1 MSEQQQFGR
10 SANPGAPGAAQTPRL
25 PTTPPS
31 GYLPG
36 SVAPPATPAPL
47 GRYIR
52 WQMLLAVVGI
62 ILLTLLMGVTTYNV
76 STVLVPERG
85 GVFREGV
92 AGNPQYINPLLCHTH
107 DIDNDLCS
115 LLFRGLTRLD
125 QQGQVVPD
133 LAERWVAL
141 NELAYTFTLS
151 ENQYWHDGKPVTI
164 DDVLFTIGMMQNP
177 DSPIL
182 PDLAELWRSV
192 TVEPVDEYTVH
203 LLLDEPF
210 APFLDFTTV
219 GLLPK
224 HIWQDVPPSEL
235 LTSPLNARPVGN
247 GPMQV
252 TLTSAQFIRLER
264 NPYSDEDIPMVSAL
278 EFHFYPDYPSIYAAY
293 TEGKLDGVSQVMQ
306 SDIALA
312 QARTDLQL
320 FSAPL
325 STYVGVIFN
334 LQKPDVPFLQDATVR
349 RALYHA
355 LNRERLL
362 YDVVGGHSVLA
373 SSPIPSNNWGHA
385 PDTPSYDYNPDEA
398 RRLLGESGWVD
409 SDDDG
414 TRDKDGQ
421 PMQLTLLT
429 NDDPT
434 RIALIEQIAADWQ
447 AVGVKVGVDSVSF
460 ASFVREFLTQRDFD
474 AALLSWDITGD
485 PDPFPLYHSSQI
497 TTGQNYGGWLNPKA
511 DALMIEARSTV
522 DWKKRRALYVQFQH
536 LFAAD
541 VPAIPLYYPVYTY
554 GVSERVKAVQI
565 GPLNT
570 PADRFATFPDWYIL
584 TRRVPANQPL
594 SEN

>member
-1 MSEQQQFGR
+1 MSDQQQFGR
-10 SANPGAPGAAQTPRL
+10 PANPGGQRAPQAPRL
-25 PTTPPS
+25 HTTPS

-36 SVAPPATPAPL
+36 PTATPGASAPL

-62 ILLTLLMGVTTYNV
+62 ILLTLLMGATAYNV

-107 DIDNDLCS
+107 DIDRDLCS

-125 QQGQVVPD
+125 QQGRVVPD
-133 LAERWVAL
+133 LAERWTAPDGLV
-141 NELAYTFTLS
+141 YTFTLR
-151 ENQYWHDGKPVTI
+151 ENQFWHDGKPVTI
-164 DDVLFTIGMMQNP
+164 DDLLFTIEMMQSP

-192 TVEPVDEYTVH
+192 TVEPVDEHTVR

-210 APFLDFTTV
+210 APFLDFTTI

-235 LTSPLNARPVGN
+235 LTSPLNSRPVGN

-264 NPYSDEDIPMVSAL
+264 NPYSSEDIPMVSAL

-293 TEGKLDGVSQVMQ
+293 TEGDLDGVSQVMQ
-306 SDIALA
+306 SDISLA

-334 LQKPDVPFLQDATVR
+334 LQNPDVPFLQDVIVR

-355 LNRERLL
+355 LDREQLL
-362 YDVVGGHSVLA
+362 DDMVGGHGVLA

-385 PDTPSYDYNPDEA
+385 PDTPSYDYDPDEA
-398 RRLLGESGWVD
+398 RRLLDESGWID
-409 SDDDG
+409 TDGDG
-414 TRDKDGQ
+414 TRDKDGL
-421 PMQLTLLT
+421 PMQLILLT
-429 NDDPT
+429 NDGPT

-447 AVGVKVGVDSVSF
+447 AVGVKVVVESVSF
-460 ASFVREFLTQRDFD
+460 AGFIRDFLTPRRFE
-474 AALLSWDITGD
+474 AALLSWDISGD

-497 TTGQNYGGWLNPKA
+497 ATGQNYGGWSNPEA
-511 DALMIEARSTV
+511 DALMIEARSKI
-522 DWKKRRALYVQFQH
+522 DPEKRKSLYAQFQH

-584 TRRVPANQPL
+584 TRRVPANQQL
-594 SEN
+594 SEE

>member
-1 MSEQQQFGR
+1 MSDQQPFGR
-10 SANPGAPGAAQTPRL
+10 SGNPGAQRAPQAPRL
-25 PTTPPS
+25 HTTPS

-36 SVAPPATPAPL
+36 PTARPGASAPL

-62 ILLTLLMGVTTYNV
+62 ILLTLLMGATAYNV

-107 DIDNDLCS
+107 EIDRDLCS

-125 QQGQVVPD
+125 QQGRVVPD
-133 LAERWVAL
+133 LAERWTAPDGLV
-141 NELAYTFTLS
+141 YTFTLR
-151 ENQYWHDGKPVTI
+151 ENQFWHDGKPVTI
-164 DDVLFTIGMMQNP
+164 DDLLFTIEMMQNP

-192 TVEPVDEYTVH
+192 TVEPVDEHTVR

-210 APFLDFTTV
+210 APFLDFTTI

-235 LTSPLNARPVGN
+235 LTSPLNLRPVGN
-247 GPMQV
+247 GPMQA

-264 NPYSDEDIPMVSAL
+264 NPYSSEDIPMVSAL

-293 TEGKLDGVSQVMQ
+293 TEGELDGVSQVMQ
-306 SDIALA
+306 SDISLA
-312 QARTDLQL
+312 QARTDMQL

-325 STYVGVIFN
+325 STYVGVVFN
-334 LQKPDVPFLQDATVR
+334 LQNPDVPFLQDAIVR

-355 LNRERLL
+355 LDREQLL
-362 YDVVGGHSVLA
+362 HDVVGGHGVLA

-385 PDTPSYDYNPDEA
+385 PDTPSYDYDPDEA
-398 RRLLGESGWVD
+398 RRLLDESGWVD
-409 SDDDG
+409 TDGDG
-414 TRDKDGQ
+414 TRDKNGL
-421 PMQLTLLT
+421 PMQLILLT
-429 NDDPT
+429 NDGPT

-447 AVGVKVGVDSVSF
+447 AVGVKVVVESVSF
-460 ASFVREFLTQRDFD
+460 GGFVSDFLTPRRFE

-497 TTGQNYGGWLNPKA
+497 ATGQNYGGWSNQEA
-511 DALMIEARSTV
+511 DALVIEARSTV
-522 DWKKRRALYVQFQH
+522 DPEKRRALYAQFQH

-594 SEN
+594 SEE

>member
-1 MSEQQQFGR
+1 
-10 SANPGAPGAAQTPRL
+10 
-25 PTTPPS
+25 
-31 GYLPG
+31 
-36 SVAPPATPAPL
+36 
-47 GRYIR
+47 
-52 WQMLLAVVGI
+52 MLLAVVGI
-62 ILLTLLMGVTTYNV
+62 ILLTLLMGATAYNV

-107 DIDNDLCS
+107 EIDRDLCS

-125 QQGQVVPD
+125 QQGRVVPD
-133 LAERWVAL
+133 LAERWTAPDGLV
-141 NELAYTFTLS
+141 YTFTLR
-151 ENQYWHDGKPVTI
+151 ENQFWHDGKPVTI
-164 DDVLFTIGMMQNP
+164 DDLLFTIEMMQNP

-192 TVEPVDEYTVH
+192 TVEPVDEHTVR
-203 LLLDEPF
+203 LVLDEPF
-210 APFLDFTTV
+210 APFLDFTTI

-235 LTSPLNARPVGN
+235 LTSPLNLRPVGN
-247 GPMQV
+247 GPMQA

-264 NPYSDEDIPMVSAL
+264 NPYSSEDIPMVSAL

-293 TEGKLDGVSQVMQ
+293 TEGELDGVSQVMQ
-306 SDIALA
+306 SDISLA
-312 QARTDLQL
+312 QARTDMQL

-325 STYVGVIFN
+325 STYVGVVFN
-334 LQKPDVPFLQDATVR
+334 LQNPDVPFLQDAIVR

-355 LNRERLL
+355 LDREQLL
-362 YDVVGGHSVLA
+362 HDVVGGHGVLA

-385 PDTPSYDYNPDEA
+385 PDTPSYDYDPDEA
-398 RRLLGESGWVD
+398 RRLLDESGWVD
-409 SDDDG
+409 TDGDG
-414 TRDKDGQ
+414 TRDKDGL
-421 PMQLTLLT
+421 PMQLILLT
-429 NDDPT
+429 NDGPT

-447 AVGVKVGVDSVSF
+447 AVGVKVVVESVSF
-460 ASFVREFLTQRDFD
+460 GGFVSDFLTPRRFE

-497 TTGQNYGGWLNPKA
+497 ATGQNYGGWSNQEA
-511 DALMIEARSTV
+511 DALVIEARSTV
-522 DWKKRRALYVQFQH
+522 DPEKRRALYAQFQH

-594 SEN
+594 SEE

>member
-1 MSEQQQFGR
+1 
-10 SANPGAPGAAQTPRL
+10 
-25 PTTPPS
+25 
-31 GYLPG
+31 
-36 SVAPPATPAPL
+36 
-47 GRYIR
+47 
-52 WQMLLAVVGI
+52 
-62 ILLTLLMGVTTYNV
+62 
-76 STVLVPERG
+76 
-85 GVFREGV
+85 
-92 AGNPQYINPLLCHTH
+92 LCHTH
-107 DIDNDLCS
+107 DIDRDLCS

-125 QQGQVVPD
+125 QQGRVVPD
-133 LAERWVAL
+133 LAERWTAPDGL
-141 NELAYTFTLS
+141 TYTFTLR

-164 DDVLFTIGMMQNP
+164 DDVLFTIEMLQSP

-192 TVEPVDEYTVH
+192 TVEPVDEYTVR

-224 HIWQDVPPSEL
+224 HIWQEVPPSEL
-235 LTSPLNARPVGN
+235 IASPLNARPVGN

-264 NPYSDEDIPMVSAL
+264 SPFSNSDIPMVSAL
-278 EFHFYPDYPSIYAAY
+278 EFHFYPDFPSIYAAY
-293 TEGKLDGVSQVMQ
+293 TDGKLDGVSHVMP

-334 LQKPDVPFLQDATVR
+334 LQNPDVPFLQDANVR

-355 LNRERLL
+355 LDRERLL
-362 YDVVGGHSVLA
+362 DDVVGGHGVLA

-385 PDTPSYDYNPDEA
+385 PDTPSHDYDPSEA
-398 RRLLGESGWVD
+398 QRLLTESGWVD
-409 SDDDG
+409 SDGDG
-414 TRDKDGQ
+414 TRDKDGL
-421 PMQLTLLT
+421 PLQLILLT
-429 NDDPT
+429 NDGPT
-434 RIALIEQIAADWQ
+434 RIALIEQIAEDWQ
-447 AVGVKVGVDSVSF
+447 AVGVNAVVESVSF
-460 ASFVREFLTQRDFD
+460 SGFVTDFLMPRRFE

-485 PDPFPLYHSSQI
+485 PDPFPLYHSSQVE
-497 TTGQNYGGWLNPKA
+497 TGQNFGGWSNQDA

-522 DWKKRRALYVQFQH
+522 DPEKRKSLYALFQH
-536 LFAAD
+536 IFAAD
-541 VPAIPLYYPVYTY
+541 VPAIPLYYPAYTY

-570 PADRFATFPDWYIL
+570 PADRFATFSDWYIL
-584 TRRVPANQPL
+584 TRRVPANQQL
-594 SEN
+594 SGN

>member
-1 MSEQQQFGR
+1 
-10 SANPGAPGAAQTPRL
+10 
-25 PTTPPS
+25 
-31 GYLPG
+31 
-36 SVAPPATPAPL
+36 
-47 GRYIR
+47 
-52 WQMLLAVVGI
+52 MLLAVVGI
-62 ILLTLLMGVTTYNV
+62 ILLTLLMGATAYNV

-107 DIDNDLCS
+107 EIDRDLCS

-125 QQGQVVPD
+125 QQGRVVPD
-133 LAERWVAL
+133 LAERWTAPDGLV
-141 NELAYTFTLS
+141 YTFTLR
-151 ENQYWHDGKPVTI
+151 ENQFWHDGKPVTI
-164 DDVLFTIGMMQNP
+164 DDLLFTIEMMQNP

-192 TVEPVDEYTVH
+192 TVEPVDEHTVR

-210 APFLDFTTV
+210 APFLDFTTI

-235 LTSPLNARPVGN
+235 LTSPLNLRPVGN
-247 GPMQV
+247 GPMQA

-264 NPYSDEDIPMVSAL
+264 NPYSSEDIPMVSAL

-293 TEGKLDGVSQVMQ
+293 TEGELDGVSQVMQ
-306 SDIALA
+306 SDISLA
-312 QARTDLQL
+312 QARTDMQL

-325 STYVGVIFN
+325 STYVGVVFN
-334 LQKPDVPFLQDATVR
+334 LQNPDVPFLQDAIVR

-355 LNRERLL
+355 LDREQLL
-362 YDVVGGHSVLA
+362 HDVVGGHGVLA

-385 PDTPSYDYNPDEA
+385 PDTPSYDYDPDEA
-398 RRLLGESGWVD
+398 RRLLDESGWVD
-409 SDDDG
+409 TDGDG
-414 TRDKDGQ
+414 TRDKDGL
-421 PMQLTLLT
+421 PMQLILLT
-429 NDDPT
+429 NDGPT

-447 AVGVKVGVDSVSF
+447 AVGVKVAVESVSF
-460 ASFVREFLTQRDFD
+460 GGFVSDFLTPRRFE
-474 AALLSWDITGD
+474 AVLLSWDITGD

-497 TTGQNYGGWLNPKA
+497 ATGQNYGGWSNQEA
-511 DALMIEARSTV
+511 DALVIEARSTV
-522 DWKKRRALYVQFQH
+522 DPEKRRALYAQFQH

-594 SEN
+594 SEE

>member
-1 MSEQQQFGR
+1 MTDQQSFDR
-10 SANPGAPGAAQTPRL
+10 SANPGPQSAPPPPRL
-25 PTTPPS
+25 HSTPS

-36 SVAPPATPAPL
+36 PVALPESSPPL

-52 WQMLLAVVGI
+52 WQLLLAVVGI
-62 ILLTLLMGVTTYNV
+62 ALLTLLMGVTAYNV
-76 STVLVPERG
+76 STALIPERG

-107 DIDNDLCS
+107 DIDRDLCR

-133 LAERWVAL
+133 LAESWSAPDG
-141 NELAYTFTLS
+141 LAYTFRLK
-151 ENQYWHDGKPVTI
+151 EKQYWHDGTPVTI
-164 DDVLFTIGMMQNP
+164 DDVLFTIEMMQSP

-192 TVEPVDEYTVH
+192 TVERVDDRAVR

-210 APFLDFTTV
+210 APFLQFTTV

-224 HIWQDVPPSEL
+224 HIWQDVPPAEL
-235 LTSPLNARPVGN
+235 RESPYNLHPVGN
-247 GPMQV
+247 GPMRV
-252 TLTSAQFIRLER
+252 TFASAQLLRLER
-264 NPYSDEDIPMVSAL
+264 NPYSGEDMPMISAL

-293 TEGKLDGVSQVMQ
+293 ADGELDGVSQVIQ
-306 SDIALA
+306 DDIQLV
-312 QARTDLQL
+312 QDRTDLQL

-325 STYVGVIFN
+325 STYVGVTLN
-334 LQKPDVPFLQDATVR
+334 LQNPDVPFLQDARVR

-355 LNRERLL
+355 LDRERLL
-362 YDVVGGHSVLA
+362 EDVVGGHGLLA
-373 SSPIPSNNWGHA
+373 PSPIPSNKWGHA
-385 PDTPSYDYNPDEA
+385 PDTPVYDYDPDAA
-398 RRLLGESGWVD
+398 RRLLDGSGWVD
-409 SDDDG
+409 SDGDG
-414 TRDKDGQ
+414 TRDKDGR
-421 PMQLTLLT
+421 PMQLILLT
-429 NDDPT
+429 NDDAA

-447 AVGVKVGVDSVSF
+447 AVGVKAVAQSVTFVGLVND
-460 ASFVREFLTQRDFD
+460 FLVPRRFD
-474 AALLSWDITGD
+474 AVLVSWDITGD

-497 TTGQNYGGWLNPKA
+497 DIGQNYGGWANDEA
-511 DALMIEARSTV
+511 DALMTEARSTV
-522 DWKKRRALYVQFQH
+522 DQEKRRALYVRFQH

-541 VPAIPLYYPVYTY
+541 IPAIPLYYPAYTY

-584 TRRVPANQPL
+584 TRRVPVNQQL
-594 SEN
+594 SER

>member
-1 MSEQQQFGR
+1 
-10 SANPGAPGAAQTPRL
+10 
-25 PTTPPS
+25 
-31 GYLPG
+31 
-36 SVAPPATPAPL
+36 
-47 GRYIR
+47 
-52 WQMLLAVVGI
+52 MLLAVVGI
-62 ILLTLLMGVTTYNV
+62 ILLTLLMGATAYNV

-107 DIDNDLCS
+107 EIDRDLCS

-125 QQGQVVPD
+125 QQGRVVPD
-133 LAERWVAL
+133 LAERWTAPDGLV
-141 NELAYTFTLS
+141 YTFTLR
-151 ENQYWHDGKPVTI
+151 ENQFWHDGKPVTI
-164 DDVLFTIGMMQNP
+164 DDLLFTIEMMQNP

-192 TVEPVDEYTVH
+192 TVEPVDEHTVR

-210 APFLDFTTV
+210 APFLDFTTI

-235 LTSPLNARPVGN
+235 LTSPLNLRPVGN
-247 GPMQV
+247 GPMQA
-252 TLTSAQFIRLER
+252 TLTSAQFIRLEH
-264 NPYSDEDIPMVSAL
+264 NPYSSEDIPMVSAL

-293 TEGKLDGVSQVMQ
+293 TEGELDGVSQVMQ
-306 SDIALA
+306 SDISLA
-312 QARTDLQL
+312 QARTDMQL

-325 STYVGVIFN
+325 STYVGVVFN
-334 LQKPDVPFLQDATVR
+334 LQNPDVPFLQDAIVR

-355 LNRERLL
+355 LDREQLL
-362 YDVVGGHSVLA
+362 NDVVGGHGVLA

-385 PDTPSYDYNPDEA
+385 PDTPSYDYDPDEA
-398 RRLLGESGWVD
+398 RRLLDESGWVD
-409 SDDDG
+409 TDGDG
-414 TRDKDGQ
+414 TRDKDGL
-421 PMQLTLLT
+421 PMQLILLT
-429 NDDPT
+429 NDGPT

-447 AVGVKVGVDSVSF
+447 AVGVKVVVESVSF
-460 ASFVREFLTQRDFD
+460 GGFVSDFLTPRRFE
-474 AALLSWDITGD
+474 AALLSWDIAGD

-497 TTGQNYGGWLNPKA
+497 ATGQNYGGWSNQEA
-511 DALMIEARSTV
+511 DALVIEARSTV
-522 DWKKRRALYVQFQH
+522 DPEKRRALYAQFQH

-594 SEN
+594 SEE

>member
-1 MSEQQQFGR
+1 MSDQQPFR
-10 SANPGAPGAAQTPRL
+10 RPANPGAQTP
-25 PTTPPS
+25 PQAHQSHTTPS

-36 SVAPPATPAPL
+36 LTASPAPL

-62 ILLTLLMGVTTYNV
+62 ILLTLLMGATAYNV

-107 DIDNDLCS
+107 DIDRDLCS

-125 QQGQVVPD
+125 QQGRVVPD
-133 LAERWVAL
+133 LAERWTAPDGLV
-141 NELAYTFTLS
+141 YTFTLR
-151 ENQYWHDGKPVTI
+151 ENQFWHDGKAVTI
-164 DDVLFTIGMMQNP
+164 DDVLFTIEMMQSP

-192 TVEPVDEYTVH
+192 TVEQVDEHTVR

-210 APFLDFTTV
+210 APFLDFTTI

-235 LTSPLNARPVGN
+235 LTTPLNSRPVGN

-264 NPYSDEDIPMVSAL
+264 NPYSGKDIPMVSAL

-293 TEGKLDGVSQVMQ
+293 TEGELDGVSQVMQ
-306 SDIALA
+306 SDISLA
-312 QARTDLQL
+312 QARTDMQL
-320 FSAPL
+320 FSAPQ

-334 LQKPDVPFLQDATVR
+334 LQNPDVPFLQDATVR
-349 RALYHA
+349 RGLYHA
-355 LNRERLL
+355 LDREQLL
-362 YDVVGGHSVLA
+362 DDVVGGHGVLA

-385 PDTPSYDYNPDEA
+385 PDTPSYSYDPDEA
-398 RRLLGESGWVD
+398 QRLLNESGWVD
-409 SDDDG
+409 TDGDG
-414 TRDKDGQ
+414 TRDKDGL
-421 PMQLTLLT
+421 PMQLILLT
-429 NDDPT
+429 NDGPN
-434 RIALIEQIAADWQ
+434 RIALIEQIAADWR
-447 AVGVKVGVDSVSF
+447 AVGVNAVVESVSF
-460 ASFVREFLTQRDFD
+460 AGFVRDFLTPRRFD

-497 TTGQNYGGWLNPKA
+497 TTGQNYGGWSNQEA
-511 DALMIEARSTV
+511 DALVIEARSTV
-522 DWKKRRALYVQFQH
+522 DPEKRRALYAQFQH
-536 LFAAD
+536 IFAAD

-570 PADRFATFPDWYIL
+570 PADRFTTFPDWYIL

>member
-1 MSEQQQFGR
+1 
-10 SANPGAPGAAQTPRL
+10 
-25 PTTPPS
+25 
-31 GYLPG
+31 
-36 SVAPPATPAPL
+36 
-47 GRYIR
+47 
-52 WQMLLAVVGI
+52 MLLAVVGI
-62 ILLTLLMGVTTYNV
+62 ILLTLLMGATAYNV

-107 DIDNDLCS
+107 EIDRDLCS

-125 QQGQVVPD
+125 QQGRVVPD
-133 LAERWVAL
+133 LAERWTAPDGLV
-141 NELAYTFTLS
+141 YTFTLR
-151 ENQYWHDGKPVTI
+151 ENQFWHDGKPVTI
-164 DDVLFTIGMMQNP
+164 DDLLFTIEMMQNP

-192 TVEPVDEYTVH
+192 TVEPVDEHTVR

-210 APFLDFTTV
+210 APFLDFTTI

-235 LTSPLNARPVGN
+235 LTSPLNLRPVGN
-247 GPMQV
+247 GPMQA
-252 TLTSAQFIRLER
+252 TLTSAQFIRLEH
-264 NPYSDEDIPMVSAL
+264 NPYSSEDIPMVSAL

-293 TEGKLDGVSQVMQ
+293 TEGELDGVSQVMQ
-306 SDIALA
+306 SDISLA
-312 QARTDLQL
+312 QARTDMQL

-325 STYVGVIFN
+325 STYVGVVFN
-334 LQKPDVPFLQDATVR
+334 LQNPDVPFLQDAIVR

-355 LNRERLL
+355 LDREQLL
-362 YDVVGGHSVLA
+362 HDVVGGHGVLA

-385 PDTPSYDYNPDEA
+385 PDTPSYDYDPDES
-398 RRLLGESGWVD
+398 RRLLNESGWVD
-409 SDDDG
+409 TDGDG
-414 TRDKDGQ
+414 TRDKDGL
-421 PMQLTLLT
+421 PMQLILLT
-429 NDDPT
+429 NDGPT

-447 AVGVKVGVDSVSF
+447 AVGVKVVVESVSF
-460 ASFVREFLTQRDFD
+460 GGFVSDFLTPRRFE

-497 TTGQNYGGWLNPKA
+497 ATGQNYGGWSNQEA
-511 DALMIEARSTV
+511 DALVIEARSTV
-522 DWKKRRALYVQFQH
+522 DPEKRRALYAQFQH

-584 TRRVPANQPL
+584 TRRVPVNQPL
-594 SEN
+594 SEE